1 MTRVEE
7 ILAAPGPP
15 DQTKLHQLR
24 MSLKEKLEELKTIDA
39 KILAKVGD
47 AELEEEIAEADL
59 YKEGVFAT
67 LIKIERATTTPTA
80 AATVDPVRSAPPAHS
95 NKVRLPKLTIK
106 PFNWKLTAWTPFWDS
121 YSSAIHDDPDLTKV
135 DKFNYLRS
143 MVTREALDAI
153 SGLTLTSANFDQAIE
168 VLMKRFGNKQ
178 LMDHEVMK
186 SET

>member
-15 DQTKLHQLR
+15 DQAKLHQLR

-39 KILAKVGD
+39 EILAKVGD

-80 AATVDPVRSAPPAHS
+80 AATVDPVSAPPAHS

-106 PFNWKLTAWTPFWDS
+106 PFNGKLTA
-121 YSSAIHDDPDLTKV
+121 L
-135 DKFNYLRS
+135 
-143 MVTREALDAI
+143 
-153 SGLTLTSANFDQAIE
+153 
-168 VLMKRFGNKQ
+168 
-178 LMDHEVMK
+178 
-186 SET
+186 